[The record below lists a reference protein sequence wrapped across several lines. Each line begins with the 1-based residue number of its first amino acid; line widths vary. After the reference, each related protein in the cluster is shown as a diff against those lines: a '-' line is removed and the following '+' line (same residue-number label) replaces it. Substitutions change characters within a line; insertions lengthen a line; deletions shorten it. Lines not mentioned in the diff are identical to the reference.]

1 MQRAC
6 PVRSS
11 YPGRVSVSE
20 LRAASGPA
28 PTPDEVALVQR
39 LATLE
44 DVVRRPDLALIE
56 VIVQDEYTHDVIVR
70 RGDARYLVFDTT

>member
-1 MQRAC
+1 
-6 PVRSS
+6 VH
-11 YPGRVSVSE
+11 E
-20 LRAASGPA
+20 LRAATGTA
-28 PTPDEVALVQR
+28 PIPDEQALVAG

-44 DVVRRPDLALIE
+44 DVVRRPDLALVE